1 VAFLLGLGTRFL
13 VKYMTRCNAH
23 TDFFDDLC
31 SDCKKEYNEMKGIP
45 DKTDAVIR
53 ESARFPAKYKEFTE
67 ERAKQL
73 YHELFI
79 QYLKST
85 SNEME
90 SAQKARRIIRKQCSI
105 RGMPYWSW
113 I

>member
-1 VAFLLGLGTRFL
+1 MAILLGLGTRFL
-13 VKYMTRCNAH
+13 IKYMTRCNAH

-45 DKTDAVIR
+45 DKTNTTIR
-53 ESARFPAKYKEFTE
+53 GNSRLSRKYKEFTE

-79 QYLKST
+79 QYLKN

-90 SAQKARRIIRKQCSI
+90 SAEKARRIIRKQCSI
-105 RGMPYWSW
+105 RGIPYWAW